1 MDVEAVRGGGIR
13 GTRLLK
19 RVFVGRPRPTRELE
33 DTLLSKFL
41 ALPIFSSD
49 PISSVAYASE
59 AAMVV
64 LVGVSASALHLVF
77 PLSIVIAILLGIVA
91 LSYTQVVRAYETSG
105 GAYVVAKDNFGT
117 VPALVAGAALLVDYV
132 LTVSV
137 SVAGGVF
144 AVTSAVPVLASWNV
158 KLCVLA
164 IVLITF
170 VNLRGVRESGIA
182 FAPPLGFIVAML
194 VLIVVGLVRCIAEL
208 PAACGASRTRSR
220 RAPGAVGAC
229 RPLCTH
235 LPLDRARLREWRQ
248 SANEITRSTS
258 PVRQMRRR
266 HC

>member
-1 MDVEAVRGGGIR
+1 MTDEATDVRPSEPAENDWLDVEAVRGGGIC

-105 GAYVVAKDNFGT
+105 GANVRRREGQLRT

-144 AVTSAVPVLASWNV
+144 AVTSAVPGLASWNV
-158 KLCVLA
+158 RLCVLA

-182 FAPPLGFIVAML
+182 FALRPTVSSS
-194 VLIVVGLVRCIAEL
+194 RCS
-208 PAACGASRTRSR
+208 C
-220 RAPGAVGAC
+220 
-229 RPLCTH
+229 
-235 LPLDRARLREWRQ
+235 
-248 SANEITRSTS
+248 
-258 PVRQMRRR
+258 
-266 HC
+266 